1 MLLFEQ
7 RDRLKA
13 TNKFIY
19 TGKYKKKNKQ
29 IANHWQIIY
38 NKIIKIMK
46 IKQTSK
52 TTIDCHGN
60 ALI

>member
-7 RDRLKA
+7 KDRLVT

-19 TGKYKKKNKQ
+19 TGKYKKEKGDCNKQ
-29 IANHWQIIY
+29 TIY

-46 IKQTSK
+46 IKQ
-52 TTIDCHGN
+52 
-60 ALI
+60 